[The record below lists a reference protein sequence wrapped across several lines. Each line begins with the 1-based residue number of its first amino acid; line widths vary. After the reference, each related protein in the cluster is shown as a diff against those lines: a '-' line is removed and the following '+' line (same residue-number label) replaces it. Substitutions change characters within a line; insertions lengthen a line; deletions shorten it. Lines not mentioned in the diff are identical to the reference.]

1 LNSNIAEG
9 VTSSILLPCAADMGT
24 SFNDVF
30 MEDSFGASEGEEAD
44 KTVMCTTGLGL
55 LRLTPE
61 EDGSENRTYLLRP
74 GVALHTV
81 LGILASPESLN

>member
-1 LNSNIAEG
+1 LNFNIAEG

-24 SFNDVF
+24 SFNEKI
-30 MEDSFGASEGEEAD
+30 MEDSFSGIEGEEAD

-55 LRLTPE
+55 LRVTPE
-61 EDGSENRTYLLRP
+61 EDGSENRTYLQRP

-81 LGILASPESLN
+81 LDVLA